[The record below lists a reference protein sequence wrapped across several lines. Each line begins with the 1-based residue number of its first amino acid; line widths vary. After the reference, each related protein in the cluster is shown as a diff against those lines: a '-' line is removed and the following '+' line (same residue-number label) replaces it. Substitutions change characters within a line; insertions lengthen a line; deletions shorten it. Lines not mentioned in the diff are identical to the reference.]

1 MDQKDI
7 IKAFKINKTAAD
19 ALFDDYDRRLKLPVK
34 NTRLRPTGLNKKS
47 QLDLDICE
55 SIDGKSISKYI
66 EKAKETSDIFYK
78 PESGIE
84 EYVRIAKDYS
94 IALGLIARLPENIE
108 KCKYGLTRLLV
119 FRIVKLHEK
128 AAQIKKDIDNVRI
141 QLDKLI
147 RGGEMSKAALHAEH
161 AVIAASMA
169 SHAAARPG
177 NAPLG
182 GSRKKRRTKRRR
194 TLKR

>member
-1 MDQKDI
+1 
-7 IKAFKINKTAAD
+7 
-19 ALFDDYDRRLKLPVK
+19 
-34 NTRLRPTGLNKKS
+34 
-47 QLDLDICE
+47 
-55 SIDGKSISKYI
+55 
-66 EKAKETSDIFYK
+66 
-78 PESGIE
+78 
-84 EYVRIAKDYS
+84 VRIAKDYS

-108 KCKYGLTRLLV
+108 KCKYGLMRLLV

-147 RGGEMSKAALHAEH
+147 RGGEMSKEALEAEH

-169 SHAAARPG
+169 PHAAARPG
-177 NAPLG
+177 SAPLG
-182 GSRKKRRTKRRR
+182 GSRKKRRVKRRR